1 MKKLLLI
8 AVAALGTYTASAQ
21 MTIEGVT
28 VEKSITVDG
37 KELALNGAGLRE
49 KFVFD
54 LYVGGLYTTTKS
66 NNATT
71 LLNAD
76 QPIAI
81 TLDIV
86 SKLVTQ
92 DKMIEAITEGFEDSV
107 SAAERKKL
115 QPKIDKFIGFF
126 NEAIVKGNEFQISY
140 VPGKGTMAHKNGKLL
155 GTIEGTDFKKGLFGI
170 WLGANPADKDLKKG
184 MLGSK

>member
-8 AVAALGTYTASAQ
+8 AVAAIGSFTASAQ
-21 MTIEGVT
+21 MTVEGVT
-28 VEKSITVDG
+28 VEKNLTVDS
-37 KELALNGAGLRE
+37 KELVLNGAGLRE

-54 LYVGGLYTTTKS
+54 LYVGGLYVIDKS
-66 NNATT
+66 TNGPA
-71 LLNAD
+71 LVNAD
-76 QPIAI
+76 QSMAI

-86 SKLVTQ
+86 SILVTQ
-92 DKMIEAITEGFEDSV
+92 DKMIESITEGFENSV
-107 SAAERKKL
+107 SRAERKKL

-126 NEAIVKGNEFQISY
+126 NEEIVKGNEFQISY

-155 GTIEGTDFKKGLFGI
+155 GTIEGLDFKKGLFGI
-170 WLGANPADKDLKKG
+170 WLGDDPADGDLKKG